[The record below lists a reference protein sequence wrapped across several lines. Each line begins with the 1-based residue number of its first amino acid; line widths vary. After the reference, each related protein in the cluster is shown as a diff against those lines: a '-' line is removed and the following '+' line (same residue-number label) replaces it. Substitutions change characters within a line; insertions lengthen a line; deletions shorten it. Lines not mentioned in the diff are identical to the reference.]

1 VSRHIRIFD
10 TTLRD
15 GEQAPGASMNAGE
28 KLEVARQL
36 EKLGVDI
43 IEAGFPVSSPGD
55 FESVRQIARE
65 VRGAR
70 VAGLARAREQ
80 DVRVCW
86 DAVKGAQ
93 QPRIHTFISTSPL
106 HMKYQIRMTP
116 QQVLEATRAM
126 VTLAK
131 QLSSEHREAD
141 VEFSAMDAS
150 RSEVGFLAEVLRTAI
165 ECGATTIN
173 IPDTVG
179 YAIPSEWADFIR
191 ALYAACPPLND
202 VTVSVHC
209 HNDLGLATANS
220 LAAVRAGAN
229 QVECAVNGI
238 GERAGNA
245 ALEEVVMALRTRAD
259 LFDCETKI
267 VTQEIART
275 SRLVSTLT
283 GYVIQRNKAIVGRN
297 AFAHESGIHQAGLL
311 SEKST
316 FEIMKTEDVGLT
328 ESDLVLG
335 KHSGRHALRAR
346 LAELGYQLS
355 DAELDE
361 AFNRFKDVADKKKQ
375 VTIVDLEA
383 LVGEEIRE
391 RQDHFTLHS
400 FVTQAGSG
408 ITPTTQVEVDVRGRR
423 RRGRS
428 FSNGTVESVFKAIDQ
443 AVGLK
448 GSLAD
453 YQVHSVSAG
462 KDALAAVVV
471 NDHTYSGQAVSFDV
485 MEASAKAYVR
495 ALNNAANAASGPLQE
510 ARAGGVGRGGA
521 GARPRARTSRATATN
536 RKRAGAADGV
546 ARSAQRS
553 CPARVK
559 GGR

>member
-1 VSRHIRIFD
+1 VSKRHIRIFD

-15 GEQAPGASMNAGE
+15 GEQAPGASMNAAE
-28 KLEVARQL
+28 KLEVAHQL

-55 FESVRQIARE
+55 FESVRQIAHE
-65 VRGAR
+65 VKGAR
-70 VAGLARAREQ
+70 IAGLARAMEQ

-86 DAVKGAQ
+86 DAVKEAR

-106 HMKYQIRMTP
+106 HLKYQIKKTP
-116 QQVLEATRAM
+116 QQVLGITREM
-126 VTLAK
+126 VALARDLTA
-131 QLSSEHREAD
+131 QHSEAD

-150 RSEVGFLAEVLRTAI
+150 RSEVGFLAEVVRAAI
-165 ECGATTIN
+165 ESGATTIN

-179 YAIPSEWADFIR
+179 YAEPAEWAQFIL
-191 ALYAACPPLND
+191 ALYAACPPLAG
-202 VTVSVHC
+202 VTLSIHC

-220 LAAVRAGAN
+220 LAAVRVGAG

-245 ALEEVVMALRTRAD
+245 ALEEVVMAIHTRAD
-259 LFDCETKI
+259 LFDCETQV
-267 VTQEIART
+267 VTEEISRA

-311 SEKST
+311 NEKST
-316 FEIMKTEDVGLT
+316 FEIMRAEDVGLT

-346 LAELGYQLS
+346 LAELGYRLS
-355 DAELDE
+355 DEELDQ

-375 VTIVDLEA
+375 MTVVDLEA

-400 FVTQAGSG
+400 YVTQTGSG
-408 ITPTTQVEVDVRGRR
+408 IIPTTQVEVDVRGRR
-423 RRGRS
+423 KRGRS
-428 FSNGTVESVFKAIDQ
+428 FSSGTIESVFKAIDQ

-448 GSLAD
+448 GSLVD
-453 YQVHSVSAG
+453 YQLRSVSAG
-462 KDALAAVVV
+462 KDALAEVRVAVEVQG
-471 NDHTYSGQAVSFDV
+471 HTYNGQAVSFDV

-495 ALNNAANAASGPLQE
+495 ALNNAANDADG
-510 ARAGGVGRGGA
+510 
-521 GARPRARTSRATATN
+521 PRARRS
-536 RKRAGAADGV
+536 AGAHVQKKDKPAGGADSASAGEPV
-546 ARSAQRS
+546 TPSKKKGAR
-553 CPARVK
+553 
-559 GGR
+559 

>member
-1 VSRHIRIFD
+1 VSKRHIRIFD

-15 GEQAPGASMNAGE
+15 GEQAPGASMNAAE

-65 VRGAR
+65 VKSAR
-70 VAGLARAREQ
+70 IAGLARAMEQ

-86 DAVKGAQ
+86 DAVKDAR

-106 HMKYQIRMTP
+106 HLKYQIKKTP
-116 QQVLEATRAM
+116 QQVLAITREM
-126 VTLAK
+126 VALARELTS
-131 QLSSEHREAD
+131 QHSEAD

-150 RSEVGFLAEVLRTAI
+150 RSEVGFLAEVVRAAI

-179 YAIPSEWADFIR
+179 YAVPAEWGEFIR
-191 ALYAACPPLND
+191 ALYAACPPLAG

-220 LAAVRAGAN
+220 LAAVRAGAG

-245 ALEEVVMALRTRAD
+245 ALEEVVMAIHTRAD
-259 LFDCETKI
+259 LFDCETQVI
-267 VTQEIART
+267 TEEIARS

-316 FEIMKTEDVGLT
+316 FEIMKAEDVGLT

-346 LAELGYQLS
+346 LAELGYRLS

-361 AFNRFKDVADKKKQ
+361 AFSRFKGVADKKKQ
-375 VTIVDLEA
+375 MTVVDLEA

-400 FVTQAGSG
+400 FVTQTGSG
-408 ITPTTQVEVDVRGRR
+408 IIPTTQVEVDVAGRR
-423 RRGRS
+423 KKGRS
-428 FSNGTVESVFKAIDQ
+428 FSDGTMESLFKAVDQ
-443 AVGLK
+443 AVGVN

-462 KDALAAVVV
+462 KDSLAEVRVAVEVMG
-471 NDHTYSGQAVSFDV
+471 HAYSGQAVAFDV
-485 MEASAKAYVR
+485 MEATAKAYVR
-495 ALNNAANAASGPLQE
+495 ALNNAANAGDGPSDAASDPGAEKPTGG
-510 ARAGGVGRGGA
+510 ADSAPAGGQTTPSKKK
-521 GARPRARTSRATATN
+521 GAR
-536 RKRAGAADGV
+536 
-546 ARSAQRS
+546 
-553 CPARVK
+553 
-559 GGR
+559 